1 MSAADEQG
9 EERATRKSAP
19 DLRLPGSV
27 AEILAS
33 PAGPKVGAFFD
44 LDGTLVAGFTAV
56 ILTQERLRRRDM
68 GVGELLGMVQA
79 GLNHTLG
86 RIEFEDLIGKA
97 AAALAGRLLTD
108 LEEIGE
114 RLFAQRIE
122 SRIYPEMR
130 ELVRAHVARGHTVVL
145 SSSALTIQVGPVARF
160 LGINN
165 MLTNK
170 FETNEDGILT
180 GGVLKPILW
189 CPGKATAVQRFAA
202 EHDIDLKDSY
212 FYADGDEDVALMYL
226 VGNPRPTNPEG
237 KMAAVA
243 KRRGWPIL
251 KFNSRGGVGI
261 RRQLRTLAGLSTI
274 VPVAAGAVGIG
285 VLTGSRRRGVNF
297 FTSTFSQLLLATS
310 GVHLNVIGKEN
321 LTAQRPAVFIF
332 NHRNQVDP
340 VIAGALVRDNWVG
353 VGKKE
358 LASDPIMGTLGKLLD
373 GVFIDRDDPVAAVE
387 TLHTVEERAR
397 NGLSIVIA
405 PEGTRL
411 DTTEVGSFKKGPFR
425 IAMAAK
431 IPIVPIVIR
440 NAEIVASRNST
451 TINPGTV
458 DVAVFPPIPVDDWT
472 LDALPDRIA
481 EVRQLYL
488 DTLADWP
495 VDGLPAVDLPRSGLD
510 APVPRRTARRA
521 DPGSGRETA
530 CVAEDVVRGGL
541 EDFAGDAGDRDG
553 FGVRTAAH
561 HPRHRVDARPAAPH
575 VAGLTGLSGTQ
586 TIAGFDKRIATA
598 LARRRPCGGGRV
610 VQRPPG
616 HSGRQWPGAG
626 MVHSA

>member
-1 MSAADEQG
+1 MSTPQQQG
-9 EERATRKSAP
+9 EQRETGKP
-19 DLRLPGSV
+19 GGDLRLPGSV
-27 AEILAS
+27 AEIMAS
-33 PAGPKVGAFFD
+33 APGPKVGAFFD

-68 GVGELLGMVQA
+68 GVGELLSMVQA

-86 RIEFEDLIGKA
+86 RIEFEDLIIKA
-97 AAALAGRLLTD
+97 SSALRGRLLSD

-114 RLFAQRIE
+114 RLFHQRIE
-122 SRIYPEMR
+122 PRVYPEMR
-130 ELVRAHVARGHTVVL
+130 ELVRAHMARGHTVVL
-145 SSSALTIQVGPVARF
+145 SSSALTIQVEPVARF
-160 LGINN
+160 LGISN

-170 FETNEDGILT
+170 FEVNEDGLLT
-180 GGVLKPILW
+180 GDVVRPILW
-189 CPGKATAVQRFAA
+189 GPGKAAAVQRFAA
-202 EHDIDLKDSY
+202 EHGIDLKDSY

-251 KFNSRGGVGI
+251 KFNSRGGVGL
-261 RRQLRTLAGLSTI
+261 RRQLRTLAGFSTMF
-274 VPVAAGAVGIG
+274 PVAAGAVGLG

-297 FTSTFSQLLLATS
+297 FTSNFSQLLLATS

-340 VIAGALVRDNWVG
+340 VIAGALVRDNWVA

-358 LASDPIMGTLGKLLD
+358 LQNDPIMGTLGKLLD
-373 GVFIDRDDPVAAVE
+373 GVFIDRDDSAAAVE
-387 TLHTVEERAR
+387 TLHTVEDRAR

-411 DTTEVGSFKKGPFR
+411 DTTEVGPFKKGPFR
-425 IAMAAK
+425 IAMAAG

-458 DVAVFPPIPVDDWT
+458 DVAVFPPIPVDDWS
-472 LDALPDRIA
+472 LDTLPDRIA

-488 DTLADWP
+488 DTLKNWP
-495 VDGLPAVDLPRSGLD
+495 VDKLPEVDLSAEQKAAKKAQAAKKQPAKKVPARSAAKKQPAKKPPVKSAAKKAAKTTSIKANPRRESKVAVTDDEVQQPGTDQADAPASSSSGPQGLP
-510 APVPRRTARRA
+510 
-521 DPGSGRETA
+521 
-530 CVAEDVVRGGL
+530 
-541 EDFAGDAGDRDG
+541 
-553 FGVRTAAH
+553 
-561 HPRHRVDARPAAPH
+561 
-575 VAGLTGLSGTQ
+575 
-586 TIAGFDKRIATA
+586 
-598 LARRRPCGGGRV
+598 
-610 VQRPPG
+610 
-616 HSGRQWPGAG
+616 
-626 MVHSA
+626 